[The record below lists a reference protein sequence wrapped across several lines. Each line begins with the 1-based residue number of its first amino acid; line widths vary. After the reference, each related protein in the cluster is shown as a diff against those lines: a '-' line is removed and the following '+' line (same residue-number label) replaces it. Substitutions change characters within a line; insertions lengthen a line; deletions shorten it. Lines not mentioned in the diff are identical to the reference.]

1 MKMDGRNPV
10 HPARIA
16 VADGVP
22 AQGEAGAA
30 TADGA
35 GNATIGTTT
44 DVGLGRP
51 VLLLL
56 VGISTI
62 GPLALNGVLPATS
75 AIMAE
80 LATTYGLAQLV
91 LTVYLFATLASQIV
105 LGPLADRRGRR
116 PVMIGSL
123 LLFAVGSLACALAP
137 SIELLLLARFVQ
149 GFGGAVCMFLPRT
162 IVRDVHPRDKAASV
176 IGYMTTAMMVA
187 PMFGPALGGWITDQT
202 SWRWM
207 YLGLAGLGVTFAALA
222 ARSQPE
228 TLGHESGRGDASAAG
243 EPTEGEGDVEHVGEY
258 GLEHTREHTGERTR
272 EHTREHV
279 GESARNPAGERV
291 EGRSGERAARPG
303 SVDRT
308 LAGSRTAVVGSARR
322 EPSARASSGVGASSG
337 KTVGNAAEGEASRP
351 FRALLGE
358 RAFVAYALL
367 MAGSVGV
374 YYTFLAGAPYVAM
387 ESRGLDAST
396 FGRWFAMVAVG
407 YLTGNLVAGRFSER
421 IGVSRM
427 IVLGLVPFTLGI
439 VLFWALSAWSHPLG
453 LFLPMQLVAFS
464 NGVSLPNMISGAMSV
479 RPAIAASASGLA
491 GGLQTAFGVLLTLA
505 VGLVLPS
512 ADAWLFALVTLSG
525 TVTAAGLWIGRRSGG
540 TPGAVLAKRTA

>member
-1 MKMDGRNPV
+1 MGFVGPSRAY
-10 HPARIA
+10 HPPDFRVKIPLKALVSR
-16 VADGVP
+16 D
-22 AQGEAGAA
+22 
-30 TADGA
+30 
-35 GNATIGTTT
+35 GTTT

-75 AIMAE
+75 AIMEE

-91 LTVYLFATLASQIV
+91 LSVYLLATLASQIV

-123 LLFAVGSLACALAP
+123 LLFAFGSLACALAP

-187 PMFGPALGGWITDQT
+187 PLFGPALGGWITDQT

-207 YLGLAGLGVTFAALA
+207 YVGLAGLGVTFAALA

-228 TLGHESGRGDASAAG
+228 TLVRRTGTDVASGAEATGGAEEGDGYAG
-243 EPTEGEGDVEHVGEY
+243 ERRDGHVGE
-258 GLEHTREHTGERTR
+258 GAGSEADGGIGPSDE
-272 EHTREHV
+272 
-279 GESARNPAGERV
+279 PA
-291 EGRSGERAARPG
+291 AHPG

-322 EPSARASSGVGASSG
+322 EPPPRAIPGGDHPDGSAARNARGDVHE
-337 KTVGNAAEGEASRP
+337 NAAGSEAARP
-351 FRALLGE
+351 FRTLLGE

-396 FGRWFAMVAVG
+396 FGRWFAMVAIG
-407 YLTGNLVAGRFSER
+407 YLGGNLVAGRFSER
-421 IGVSRM
+421 VGVSRM

-439 VLFWALSAWSHPLG
+439 ALFWALSGWSHPLG

-525 TVTAAGLWIGRRSGG
+525 TVTALGLWIGRRSGG
-540 TPGAVLAKRTA
+540 TPGAALAGAAS